1 MRRTRK
7 LSPNNREEWRSIHDQ
22 DEFVR
27 ARFLLSP
34 PWASQDRIS
43 SEHISLFLWPRLY
56 RRRTEMNRKTI
67 SINVNGIERKVEVEA
82 RTTLLDLVREQFG
95 LTGAKLGCDIQVCG
109 ACTLLLDGK
118 PVSACSVLAV
128 DADGCDVLTVE
139 GLGGKGKLDPIQEAF
154 MEFGALQCGYC
165 TSGFILTAKALLEE
179 CPKPSDEQIRNYLA
193 GNFCRCGCYQ
203 EIMEAVKNVASLS
216 RR

>member
-1 MRRTRK
+1 
-7 LSPNNREEWRSIHDQ
+7 
-22 DEFVR
+22 
-27 ARFLLSP
+27 
-34 PWASQDRIS
+34 
-43 SEHISLFLWPRLY
+43 
-56 RRRTEMNRKTI
+56 MNRKTI
-67 SINVNGIERKVEVEA
+67 LIEVNGVESKVEIEA

-118 PVSACSVLAV
+118 PVSACSVLAI
-128 DADGCDVLTVE
+128 DADGKEVVTVE
-139 GLGGKGKLDPIQEAF
+139 GLGSAGKLDPIQEAF

-165 TSGFILTAKALLEE
+165 TSGFILTAKALLDE
-179 CPKPSDEQIRNYLA
+179 CPEPSDEQIRNYLA

-203 EIMEAVKNVASLS
+203 EIMQAVKNVASLS